1 MRIASRLLS
10 GLAIGTALA
19 CSPAAPKHDAAADAQ
34 AIRDIDARWNE
45 FIVAKNDSAIAAIY
59 DSAAVLM
66 PPNMPSMNGA
76 GPIRAF
82 WAGLWGLN
90 ASLTLVVDEVLV
102 DGDLALDRGRYTF
115 SVPQPDG
122 SQATEAGKYLVGWRR
137 IGGQWKAVSD
147 IYNSDT
153 PPAPPPA
160 AAK

>member
-10 GLAIGTALA
+10 GLALGATLA
-19 CSPAAPKHDAAADAQ
+19 CSPAPKHDAAADAQ

-45 FIVAKNDSAIAAIY
+45 YIVAKNDSAIAAIY
-59 DSAAVLM
+59 DTGAVLM
-66 PPNMPSMNGA
+66 PPNMPALNGA

-90 ASLTLVVDEVLV
+90 ASLTLAVDEVIV

-122 SQATEAGKYLVGWRR
+122 SQSSETGKYLVGWRR
-137 IGGQWKAVSD
+137 VGGEWKAVSD

-153 PPAPPPA
+153 PPVPA
-160 AAK
+160 AAPPK